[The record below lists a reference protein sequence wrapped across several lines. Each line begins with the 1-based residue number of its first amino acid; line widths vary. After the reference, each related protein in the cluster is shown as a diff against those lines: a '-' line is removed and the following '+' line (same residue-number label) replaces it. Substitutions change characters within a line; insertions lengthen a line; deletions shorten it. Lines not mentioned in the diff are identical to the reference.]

1 MQYSKS
7 YIQYLF
13 SGICHNSL
21 EYYMLEWYD
30 RTTCVTLKF
39 DKNNF
44 VGTFLYNSLKVSWE
58 ISFIDLFCTCATH
71 HALRIISKKIY

>member
-44 VGTFLYNSLKVSWE
+44 VGTFLYNSLKVS
-58 ISFIDLFCTCATH
+58 
-71 HALRIISKKIY
+71 